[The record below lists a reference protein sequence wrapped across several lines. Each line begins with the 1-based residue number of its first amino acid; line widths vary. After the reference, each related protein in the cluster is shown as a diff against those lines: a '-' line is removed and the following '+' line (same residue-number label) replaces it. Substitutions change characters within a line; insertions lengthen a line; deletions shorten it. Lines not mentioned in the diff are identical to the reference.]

1 MWPSATVCNRD
12 VVLYLLSSDT
22 LRAAVLLDTHD
33 TRESQLAMH
42 RALLATLLAGSHALA
57 PVIQPR
63 RKTVLHSDMIKGSIV
78 GEDGITAEVAPQD
91 DDLADP
97 PQTMAQCLQQAQDAT
112 VAAIEDGQILM
123 DVEFPPLAADLM
135 DDPNTSAG
143 MISAF

>member
-1 MWPSATVCNRD
+1 M
-12 VVLYLLSSDT
+12 
-22 LRAAVLLDTHD
+22 
-33 TRESQLAMH
+33 QL
-42 RALLATLLAGSHALA
+42 ALLATLLAGSHALA
-57 PVIQPR
+57 PVIRTR

-143 MISAF
+143 EISASRHAIDARRLQE

>member
-1 MWPSATVCNRD
+1 MRYISSAQIA
-12 VVLYLLSSDT
+12 LL
-22 LRAAVLLDTHD
+22 AAALLDSTHTRD
-33 TRESQLAMH
+33 TAARESLVAMH
-42 RALLATLLAGSHALA
+42 RALLATLVIGSHALA
-57 PVIQPR
+57 PVIQTR
-63 RKTVLHSDMIKGSIV
+63 RKTVLHSDIIKGSIL

-143 MISAF
+143 EISASRRLQE

>member
-1 MWPSATVCNRD
+1 
-12 VVLYLLSSDT
+12 
-22 LRAAVLLDTHD
+22 
-33 TRESQLAMH
+33 MH

-57 PVIQPR
+57 PVIHKRPM
-63 RKTVLHSDMIKGSIV
+63 TALHSDMIKGSIV

-143 MISAF
+143 MISASRVTPSMRVVSRNDGRGWFLLRF

>member
-1 MWPSATVCNRD
+1 MI
-12 VVLYLLSSDT
+12 
-22 LRAAVLLDTHD
+22 
-33 TRESQLAMH
+33 

-57 PVIQPR
+57 PAVQPAVQPR
-63 RKTVLHSDMIKGSIV
+63 RRLATVVHSDMIKGSVV

-91 DDLADP
+91 DDLANP

-143 MISAF
+143 EISASRRLQE

>member
-1 MWPSATVCNRD
+1 
-12 VVLYLLSSDT
+12 
-22 LRAAVLLDTHD
+22 
-33 TRESQLAMH
+33 MH
-42 RALLATLLAGSHALA
+42 RALLATLLASSHALA

-143 MISAF
+143 EVSASRRVEAPSSASAPGMMDSAQATWRARTRD

>member
-1 MWPSATVCNRD
+1 
-12 VVLYLLSSDT
+12 
-22 LRAAVLLDTHD
+22 
-33 TRESQLAMH
+33 MH

-57 PVIQPR
+57 PVVQPR
-63 RKTVLHSDMIKGSIV
+63 RHLTKLNSDMIKGSIV

-143 MISAF
+143 EISASAFTPSS